1 MKHNPLI
8 VFEGVDNSGK
18 TTISKIIAKRY
29 PEFKWSKEPLFST
42 EEADRLNSDEFKGK
56 DAKREV
62 FFLEGRLRQQKFYN
76 GNMVLLDRYL
86 WSGLA
91 YAKAFSPSIYS
102 FCEELYQDFNIFK
115 QPDLYIFMDTPLETC
130 YDREPKLKET
140 PGRLE
145 TLRTAYAETEKFLG
159 NTPVVYV
166 DGRKGIEEC
175 VGDCIDAI
183 AKQLPELNMYDNRF
197 GRWLSRVINDA

>member
-1 MKHNPLI
+1 MSRKPLI

-29 PEFKWSKEPLFST
+29 PEFKWSKEPIFTT

-62 FFLEGRLRQQKFYN
+62 FFLEGRLAQQKFYQE
-76 GNMVLLDRYL
+76 NMVLLDRYL

-91 YAKAFSPSIYS
+91 YAKAFSPSIYP
-102 FCEELYQDFNIFK
+102 FCQELYQDYKIFK
-115 QPDLYIFMDTPLETC
+115 RPDLVIFMDTPLESC

-145 TLRTAYAETEKFLG
+145 NLRAAYMGTKEFMHCPIEAI
-159 NTPVVYV
+159 
-166 DGRKGIEEC
+166 DGSKTVEEC
-175 VGDCIDAI
+175 VAACIRAI
-183 AKQLPELNMYDNRF
+183 NRHIPELSLDRGKLTRWFNRHF
-197 GRWLSRVINDA
+197 L